1 MKYDAEDNEI
11 TSEEATEENPIVK
24 FVYEIRID
32 RLVSSTSFSSIKVA
46 KATSKSDITIE
57 QNVVTSGPPLSG
69 KWKIKCVYEDGT
81 YDHTN
86 PLNMDSSA
94 HTIQRHISEHCIK
107 MRNRILVYTF
117 GDSYSHWN
125 VGR

>member
-57 QNVVTSGPPLSG
+57 
-69 KWKIKCVYEDGT
+69 
-81 YDHTN
+81 
-86 PLNMDSSA
+86 
-94 HTIQRHISEHCIK
+94 
-107 MRNRILVYTF
+107 
-117 GDSYSHWN
+117 
-125 VGR
+125 